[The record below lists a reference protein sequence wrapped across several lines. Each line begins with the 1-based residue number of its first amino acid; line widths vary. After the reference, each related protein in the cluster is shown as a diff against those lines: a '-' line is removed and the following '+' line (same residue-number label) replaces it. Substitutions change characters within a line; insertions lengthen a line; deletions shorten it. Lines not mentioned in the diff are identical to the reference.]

1 MPVLAFTWGSYAEI
15 WRSSWAWLSDSHP
28 RISNYFAQSLN
39 ESLCSC
45 TAIRCVIDYLRQTH
59 DMCILVCG
67 IIDALLLNIL
77 IHMIS
82 LWGHCFIKNL
92 RIHDQQGD
100 ETPMFGQYLGAHDNY
115 LEIKD
120 IYAPSWAFNFNLK
133 QNRMWRNCV
142 SMGMWYLLNPACL
155 YHEV

>member
-45 TAIRCVIDYLRQTH
+45 ISLRCVIDYLRQTH

-82 LWGHCFIKNL
+82 LWGHCFIKK
-92 RIHDQQGD
+92 
-100 ETPMFGQYLGAHDNY
+100 TLGYMISRAMRRQCLDSTWGRTIIILKSKTYMHPAELLILTWNRTGCDAIARQWEY
-115 LEIKD
+115 D
-120 IYAPSWAFNFNLK
+120 I
-133 QNRMWRNCV
+133 C
-142 SMGMWYLLNPACL
+142 
-155 YHEV
+155 